1 MPLISGKEIAMLK
14 FSLLVLLMCLISLKT
29 LASINEN
36 TKFCER
42 DCRMEYNF
50 FKKYAR
56 EGSSLANLSMAI
68 MNYQGHGRLKNIELA
83 NKQLIRAARAAEP
96 AALYQLAYNLMF
108 GLYIEQ
114 DLNKAL
120 LWFKRADKHGVKHS
134 KKYIDLLN
142 DFLTIKNEKIKS
154 SMKNIL
160 SENMNPEERVVTISE
175 NSESME
181 RITITLQFYWSY
193 ILYNSRL
200 QTCYVNCT
208 IGSSH
213 TRIPTIHVKNENK
226 ILDALTKLSPNR
238 STTH

>member
-1 MPLISGKEIAMLK
+1 MLK
-14 FSLLVLLMCLISLKT
+14 FSFLVLLMCLMPLKT

-36 TKFCER
+36 TNFCER

-68 MNYQGHGRLKNIELA
+68 MNYQGHGRRKNIELA
-83 NKQLIRAARAAEP
+83 NKQLVRAARAAEP
-96 AALYQLAYNLMF
+96 AALFQLAYNLMF

-120 LWFKRADKHGVKHS
+120 VWFKRADKHGVKHS
-134 KKYIDLLN
+134 MKYIDLLN
-142 DFLTIKNEKIKS
+142 EFLTIKNEKIKS
-154 SMKNIL
+154 SMKSIL
-160 SENMNPEERVVTISE
+160 IENMNPEERIVTIQEDSDPI
-175 NSESME
+175 E
-181 RITITLQFYWSY
+181 RISVTQQFYWSY
-193 ILYNSRL
+193 ILYNARL

-208 IGSSH
+208 LGSSH
-213 TRIPTIHVKNENK
+213 TRIPIIHVKNENK
-226 ILDALTKLSPNR
+226 ILNALTKLTNNN